1 MRHGDSSILTKGES
15 GMAISEQKLRTLRVR
30 KDYMKYLK
38 NLLENYE
45 NLGAIERKPFVFA
58 KR

>member
-15 GMAISEQKLRTLRVR
+15 GMALSEQKLRTLTVR

-45 NLGAIERKPFVFA
+45 NLGV
-58 KR
+58 